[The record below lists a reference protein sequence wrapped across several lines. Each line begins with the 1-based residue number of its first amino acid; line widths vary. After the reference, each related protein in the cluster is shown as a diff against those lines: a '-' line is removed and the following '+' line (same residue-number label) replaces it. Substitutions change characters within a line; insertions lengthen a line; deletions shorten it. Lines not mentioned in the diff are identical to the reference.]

1 MVIDCVEF
9 CKALGDDTRQ
19 QILQMLLQ
27 GELSVG
33 EIVDAFDVSQPTI
46 SHHLNVLKQVDLVTS
61 RKEGKQVYYAINH
74 GNVVECC
81 GILMSKFEVRSN
93 WFSPRFSKPVP
104 LTVSFIVSPRKTC
117 CFRSEAMA
125 VCGRVNFSGDT

>member
-1 MVIDCVEF
+1 MGRLAKVVIDCVEF

-33 EIVDAFDVSQPTI
+33 EIVEAFDVSQPTI
-46 SHHLNVLKQVDLVTS
+46 SHHLNVLKQVNLVTS

-81 GILMSKFEVRSN
+81 GVLMAKFEAE
-93 WFSPRFSKPVP
+93 
-104 LTVSFIVSPRKTC
+104 
-117 CFRSEAMA
+117 EACQA
-125 VCGRVNFSGDT
+125 